1 MCVGVKEGG
10 VGGLSPITSEH
21 PGWLLGQE
29 ELQFC
34 PTGSKKKAKEK
45 LVGEADPSN
54 GGSFSGP

>member
-1 MCVGVKEGG
+1 MGG
-10 VGGLSPITSEH
+10 GSPPSPQRH

-54 GGSFSGP
+54 AGSCSGPWPHHSGEG